1 MFADGA
7 SKVSQNAAAGRPQP
21 ATPVELRLLEL
32 KLDALIELRLLDVL
46 ADELDELAELRLLL
60 EALTETLLLLLL
72 GRLLLLLRFEL
83 KLERLPGELCVKELT
98 ELLVMALETLL
109 ERDLAVELIAVSELT
124 ALEELTEE
132 LNSPDEVPPPPQAD
146 KLITTR

>member
-72 GRLLLLLRFEL
+72 GRLLLRFEL

-109 ERDLAVELIAVSELT
+109 ERDVAVELIAVSELT